1 MLRMPAVTSTILW
14 GGDPLMKATD
24 CQIIGISGGTVLCG
38 GAGSGTFSPL
48 FASAQSLGVPEDL
61 GPEQRRATVGKI
73 LAPVPQVPKKQKNKK
88 KQSLEETEKKG
99 LYLRLAK
106 MNTQQASI
114 SRTVPSSGNGERL
127 CILMRV
133 FCIFF
138 FFLQVYSH
146 KLVSGGSATW
156 CGVPE
161 VISCELLPFE
171 MQSHTR
177 ERRGRTVA
185 RCRL

>member
-1 MLRMPAVTSTILW
+1 
-14 GGDPLMKATD
+14 
-24 CQIIGISGGTVLCG
+24 
-38 GAGSGTFSPL
+38 
-48 FASAQSLGVPEDL
+48 
-61 GPEQRRATVGKI
+61 
-73 LAPVPQVPKKQKNKK
+73 
-88 KQSLEETEKKG
+88 
-99 LYLRLAK
+99 

-146 KLVSGGSATW
+146 KLVSGGSATQ

-161 VISCELLPFE
+161 VISSELLPFE
-171 MQSHTR
+171 MQSRTR

>member
-1 MLRMPAVTSTILW
+1 
-14 GGDPLMKATD
+14 MKATD

-48 FASAQSLGVPEDL
+48 FTSARSLGVPEEL
-61 GPEQRRATVGKI
+61 GPEQRRDTVGKI
-73 LAPVPQVPKKQKNKK
+73 LAPVPQVPKKKK
-88 KQSLEETEKKG
+88 TNQSLEETEKKG

-146 KLVSGGSATW
+146 KLVSGGSATR
-156 CGVPE
+156 CGVLE

-171 MQSHTR
+171 MQSRTR
-177 ERRGRTVA
+177 EHRGRTVA